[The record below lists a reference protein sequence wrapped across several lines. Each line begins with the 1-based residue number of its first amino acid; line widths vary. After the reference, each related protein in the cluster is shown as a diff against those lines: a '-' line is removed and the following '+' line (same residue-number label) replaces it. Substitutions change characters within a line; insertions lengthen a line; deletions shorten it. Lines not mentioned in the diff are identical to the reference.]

1 DELADAHLLGRLGP
15 VARRVRGRPRL
26 RGRAWAR
33 GRAGFA
39 VGHSGGSSLN
49 TRRQI
54 TSESRCAATVASA
67 PVAASKPAQISRLKI
82 SLSIALPS
90 SPGIALPGIL
100 RGVNQLGALPV
111 GLRDGALRIGRP

>member
-33 GRAGFA
+33 GRAGLA
-39 VGHSGGSSLN
+39 VGHSGGSSLK

-54 TSESRCAATVASA
+54 TSESRCGATVASA
-67 PVAASKPAQISRLKI
+67 PVAASIPPQINRLKM
-82 SLSIALPS
+82 SLCMAALFS
-90 SPGIALPGIL
+90 SK
-100 RGVNQLGALPV
+100 
-111 GLRDGALRIGRP
+111 GLRLSAHPRITVSRYPGS